1 MISRTLLTCMN
12 TVRSV
17 VEIQFG
23 SGNLGGG
30 SKKKYRVLNQ
40 LIDPLQREKV
50 LFLKGVFYF

>member
-30 SKKKYRVLNQ
+30 TKKNIRF
-40 LIDPLQREKV
+40 ITS
-50 LFLKGVFYF
+50 